1 MGNEQSET
9 HGIEIEEK
17 ALEVRDFW
25 SQHYAYVYDSENLTN
40 LTVFVGESPTDG
52 FLGTSQSPLEKYS
65 KNLMVYRHP
74 CILKYVSS
82 WKKYS
87 KCYLAV
93 EEVTPLSQ
101 VLGTLN
107 SFQILIG
114 LHSIAKAL
122 YFLHEHAQSSHNNVC
137 ITSIYVTRDGSWKL
151 GGMEYLCKYKELN
164 SEYLHKT
171 KISRYNKA
179 VDPKEDTFIE
189 KERQY
194 LIDVYAFGVLVCEL
208 LKSKSSDEIS
218 TEFYEYCKKSLQH
231 VDITQRP
238 TFKAILEH
246 DFFSH
251 DFITIHNFLVELPL
265 KSDTEKAQFFQ
276 QLVERLK
283 CFDRTLVA
291 SLLSGL
297 LLSRL
302 VLLNTTA
309 QKKLLPY
316 LLAIQN
322 DDTEVSSTQVLFSE
336 DIFKKYLCPKLLEI
350 FKVRDAQIR
359 MVLLEHFPNFIHM
372 FSEEELQS
380 YILPELLVGIKDT
393 NDTLVSVTLR
403 TLADLIPILGAA
415 TVIGGKRAKLFHD
428 GRPTQMERTLS
439 KTIKTHF
446 KNSVIPQ
453 DVPIDQLSLSNTVPR
468 VTSVENVN
476 VLPERPRPDGEE
488 ISIDEIEQSTD
499 GDGDLEI
506 WDEWDLNEGQNQ
518 LINTENNLSAGIQ
531 SKTSEKTSS
540 KEPLDV
546 KQFIRRSSIPDITE
560 LDIKNQRS
568 SKSDDIDFFQDMEP
582 VINTNN
588 KYVVPEIG
596 DKNVESKLAIQPNDT
611 NEEGWG
617 EEDW

>member
-9 HGIEIEEK
+9 HGIEIEGK
-17 ALEVRDFW
+17 AIEVRDFW
-25 SQHYAYVYDSENLTN
+25 SQHSAYVYDSETLTN

-52 FLGTSQSPLEKYS
+52 LGISQSPLEKYS

-87 KCYLAV
+87 KCYLAI
-93 EEVTPLSQ
+93 EEVLPLSQ
-101 VLGTLN
+101 VLGSLN

-122 YFLHEHAQSSHNNVC
+122 YFLHDQAQSSHNNVC
-137 ITSIYVTRDGSWKL
+137 IASIYVTRDGSWKL
-151 GGMEYLCKYKELN
+151 GSMEYLCKYKELS
-164 SEYLHKT
+164 SEYVQKT
-171 KISRYNKA
+171 KTSRYNKA
-179 VDPKEDTFIE
+179 IDPKEEAFIQ
-189 KERQY
+189 KSRKDF
-194 LIDVYAFGVLVCEL
+194 IDVYAFGVLVCEL
-208 LKSKSSDEIS
+208 LKSRCSDETS
-218 TEFYEYCKKSLQH
+218 TEFYEYCKKNLQN
-231 VDITQRP
+231 VDIAQRP

-246 DFFSH
+246 NFFSH

-265 KSDTEKAQFFQ
+265 KSDSDKSQFFQ
-276 QLVERLK
+276 QLVERLN
-283 CFDRTLVA
+283 CFDKTLVA

-302 VLLNTTA
+302 VLLNATA

-316 LLAIQN
+316 LLAVQN
-322 DDTEVSSTQVLFSE
+322 DDIEDSSTQILFSE
-336 DIFKKYLCPKLLEI
+336 DIFKKYVCPKLLDI

-403 TLADLIPILGAA
+403 TLADLVPILGAA

-428 GRPTQMERTLS
+428 GRPTQMERRLS

-446 KNSVIPQ
+446 NNSVASQ
-453 DVPIDQLSLSNTVPR
+453 DVPIDQMSNAAIR
-468 VTSVENVN
+468 ATSVDSVN
-476 VLPERPRPDGEE
+476 ILPERPRPDGEE

-499 GDGDLEI
+499 GDGDLET
-506 WDEWDLNEGQNQ
+506 WDEWDLQDGQNR
-518 LINTENNLSAGIQ
+518 LVHVENNLSTEGQ
-531 SKTSEKTSS
+531 SITSEK
-540 KEPLDV
+540 PLDV
-546 KQFIRRSSIPDITE
+546 KQFIRHSSIPDITE
-560 LDIKNQRS
+560 LDIKNQRKA

-588 KYVVPEIG
+588 KYLVAEIG
-596 DKNVESKLAIQPNDT
+596 DRHVESKLAVQPNSDA